1 METFSVI
8 WFIFLKKGRDKFN
21 RVFQPV
27 FAQGK
32 HSGARPLMGS
42 ASASRSN

>member
-8 WFIFLKKGRDKFN
+8 WFIFFKKGDRFN

-32 HSGARPLMGS
+32 HSGTRPLMGS
-42 ASASRSN
+42 ASASQSN